1 MMQQEK
7 KMFLNNKEPTALSK
21 VCCTVLEK
29 NGDSLGN
36 WLTVSC
42 IVFYTTKTVQVLNE
56 RR

>member
-7 KMFLNNKEPTALSK
+7 KMFLNNKEPIALSK
-21 VCCTVLEK
+21 VCSTVLEK